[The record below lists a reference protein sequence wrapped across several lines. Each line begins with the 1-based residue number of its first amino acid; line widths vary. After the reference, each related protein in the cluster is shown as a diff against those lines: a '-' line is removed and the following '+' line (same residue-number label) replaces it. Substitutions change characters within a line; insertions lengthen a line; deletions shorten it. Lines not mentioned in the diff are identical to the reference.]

1 MAEHKRKEKVSRGFT
16 ARIAALFTVILIG
29 LSAAHFLGIFT
40 FEDWKELFGES
51 NPIHTEGTAE
61 VHFID
66 VGQGDCTFV
75 ISDGKR
81 CLSIPA
87 KRNMLRKYANI

>member
-51 NPIHTEGTAE
+51 NPIHT
-61 VHFID
+61 
-66 VGQGDCTFV
+66 
-75 ISDGKR
+75 DG
-81 CLSIPA
+81 
-87 KRNMLRKYANI
+87 

>member
-75 ISDGKR
+75 ISDGKTLLID
-81 CLSIPA
+81 LSLIH
-87 KRNMLRKYANI
+87 I